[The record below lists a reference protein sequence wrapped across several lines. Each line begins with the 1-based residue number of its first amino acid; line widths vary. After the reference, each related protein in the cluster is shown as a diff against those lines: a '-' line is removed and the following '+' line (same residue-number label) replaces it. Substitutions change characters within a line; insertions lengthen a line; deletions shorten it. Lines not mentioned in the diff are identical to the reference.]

1 MSIDG
6 GTSTIPI
13 RLRSR
18 HVSIEK
24 LIGQLR
30 MYAGR
35 PVIDKTGLTGFYDF
49 EMEWMLDGPPNAEP
63 SDPAGSSVF
72 TVCSGSA

>member
-1 MSIDG
+1 
-6 GTSTIPI
+6 
-13 RLRSR
+13 
-18 HVSIEK
+18 
-24 LIGQLR
+24 

-72 TVCSGSA
+72 TVLQRLGLKLEGGKAPYDTVVIDHVVTNLG